1 MKSWGDLDIMEG
13 FPVTFVEVIK
23 CEEVVNLISN
33 TCLALIYGWKRKKEY
48 IQFQL
53 LLFPV
58 FNQLRNILQGCS
70 KNSAGEEF

>member
-1 MKSWGDLDIMEG
+1 MEG

-33 TCLALIYGWKRKKEY
+33 ACLALIYGWKRKKEY
-48 IQFQL
+48 IKLQI

-58 FNQLRNILQGCS
+58 FNQLKNILQGCS
-70 KNSAGEEF
+70 ENSAGQVF